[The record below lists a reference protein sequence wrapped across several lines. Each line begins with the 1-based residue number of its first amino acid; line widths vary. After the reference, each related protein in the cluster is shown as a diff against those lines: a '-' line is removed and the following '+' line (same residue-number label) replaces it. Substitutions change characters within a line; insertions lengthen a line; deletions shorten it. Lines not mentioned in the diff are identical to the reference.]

1 MPPDFFHQIAAFPGD
16 PAVQPSGTFRFLA
29 LLILACLAL
38 QPLYAQT
45 PDDFSH
51 AVLPVLKTH
60 CVPCHGGRE
69 AKGSF
74 SLNTRELLI
83 SSGHVVAGRPADSR
97 LIEVITSSD
106 KEQQMPP
113 ADRPR
118 LSEKE
123 QQILTRW
130 IETGVEWEPGFSFAP
145 VAWEPPLKP
154 RLPDLPPAFAGREH
168 PVDRILD
175 KSLADRGLSTPAPV
189 TDAEFLRRVSLDLVG
204 LLPTPEQ
211 LDQFLADSTPD
222 KRSRLIRT
230 LLDDRIAYAD
240 HWLTFFND
248 LLRNDYSG
256 TGFIT
261 GGRQQISGWLYDALL
276 QNKPFDQFARELI
289 APPTAASH
297 GYIDGIRWRGEVSA
311 GQTVEIQFAQS
322 VAQSFLGINLKCAS
336 CHDSFIDRWTLD
348 EAWGMAAIYA
358 SAPQSIHRCD
368 KPTGRTAQAA
378 WLFPELGRIDAA
390 APREKRLQQLAELM
404 THPENGR
411 FTRTIVNRLWY
422 RLTGRGIV
430 HPLDA
435 MQSPPWNA
443 DLLDYLASYLQ
454 QNNYD
459 LKAVLQHIAESQAY
473 QSAALPRESS
483 QSDPADGWR
492 GPVPRRLT
500 AEQFMDAVWQ
510 LTASAP
516 TNFDAPVIRAVP
528 PVVAA
533 APQAAAAAADAAAD
547 AAAPAPG
554 PTTAQ
559 WIWASTAADGKVPA
573 AGETMLLRKS
583 FQLNSQPLRA
593 VVMTTCDNGFTLFVN
608 GRQAEQGDDWSQPK
622 VTSLQGQLKKGENT
636 LAVIAT
642 NGGAGP
648 NAAGLFLEC
657 RIEMPDG
664 TRITIA
670 SDAAWEYTDRV
681 PAVREGRL
689 AAGKGPWQP
698 VTVVPA
704 LQVWSDAVNQQ
715 GLPRLIQA
723 AAGDLRMVRA
733 SLMKNDFFMRSLGRP
748 HREQIVSMRP
758 DELTTLEA
766 IDLSNGAVLA
776 TALARG
782 AQHLRNQFAADRS
795 ELVRHLCRSAWS
807 REPQPAEQAAILE
820 LLSPEP
826 TPEEIADVLWAVL
839 MTPEFLLVR

>member
-1 MPPDFFHQIAAFPGD
+1 
-16 PAVQPSGTFRFLA
+16 
-29 LLILACLAL
+29 
-38 QPLYAQT
+38 
-45 PDDFSH
+45 
-51 AVLPVLKTH
+51 
-60 CVPCHGGRE
+60 
-69 AKGSF
+69 
-74 SLNTRELLI
+74 
-83 SSGHVVAGRPADSR
+83 
-97 LIEVITSSD
+97 
-106 KEQQMPP
+106 
-113 ADRPR
+113 
-118 LSEKE
+118 
-123 QQILTRW
+123 
-130 IETGVEWEPGFSFAP
+130 
-145 VAWEPPLKP
+145 WEPPLKP

-533 APQAAAAAADAAAD
+533 APQAAAAAADAAA
-547 AAAPAPG
+547 PAPG

>member
-29 LLILACLAL
+29 LLTLACLAL

-289 APPTAASH
+289 APPTAASQ

-533 APQAAAAAADAAAD
+533 APQAAAPANE

>member
-1 MPPDFFHQIAAFPGD
+1 
-16 PAVQPSGTFRFLA
+16 VQPSGTFRFLA

-289 APPTAASH
+289 APPTAASQ

-533 APQAAAAAADAAAD
+533 APQAAAAADAAAD